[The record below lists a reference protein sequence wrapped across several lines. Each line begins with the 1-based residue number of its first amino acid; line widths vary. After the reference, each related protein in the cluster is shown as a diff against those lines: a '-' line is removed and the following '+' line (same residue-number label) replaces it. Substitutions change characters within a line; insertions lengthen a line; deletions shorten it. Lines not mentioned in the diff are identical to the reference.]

1 MRKRAWACAL
11 LILSTSMLAASCRQ
25 QYYSHKLTNRVERSL
40 EVIFK
45 RGQVCY
51 GMPEEGEDK
60 SMFVFSSAGQPVFD
74 SEGQSIS
81 HTEIKPGSIV
91 NVKYDG
97 YELETYP
104 KQFSGIEEIHLSGCH
119 SNNVDFLFTQI
130 NGMFPST
137 KPNDNTRWEIHF
149 EGESFLNEAE
159 KTALEYFLKEN
170 WTGAAVT
177 VVPKDTP
184 VVGTGYIT
192 VNITEAKDK
201 SLSLEITIDDVQE
214 GSKPS
219 TKKMHAIL
227 QGCTW
232 MII

>member
-1 MRKRAWACAL
+1 MGV
-11 LILSTSMLAASCRQ
+11 LAASCRQ
-25 QYYSHKLTNRVERSL
+25 QYYSHRLTNRVERTL

-51 GMPEEGEDK
+51 GMPEEGDDK
-60 SMFVFSSAGQPVFD
+60 SMFVFSSAGQPVYD
-74 SEGQSIS
+74 ADGQSIS
-81 HTEIKPGSIV
+81 HTEIKPGTVV
-91 NVKYDG
+91 NVRYDG

-104 KQFSGIEEIHLSGCH
+104 KQFSGIEEIHINGCH

-137 KPNDNTRWEIHF
+137 KPNDNTKWEIYF

-159 KTALEYFLKEN
+159 KTALEYFLKES
-170 WTGAAVT
+170 WTGATVT

-184 VVGTGYIT
+184 VTGIGRIT
-192 VNITEAKDK
+192 VRFAEAQES
-201 SLSLEITIDDVQE
+201 SLSMEITIEDSQE

-219 TKKMHAIL
+219 TKKTQAVL

-232 MII
+232 MTI